1 MKKIFALLT
10 VAVALVA
17 CGPSP
22 VPAPV
27 LNAEGQPV
35 AQQAQGGGNG
45 FDTGDAAVGAL
56 AGGVAG
62 YMMGK
67 SSNSQPQRTVIVDNR
82 RPYYGPSYGSSSNYG
97 RKSVT
102 TTTTT
107 TKRSLMGGRTTTT
120 TRSVTRRR

>member
-1 MKKIFALLT
+1 MKKIFALLM
-10 VAVALVA
+10 VAVTLVA

-27 LNAEGQPV
+27 LNVEGQPV
-35 AQQAQGGGNG
+35 AQQPQAGGNG

-82 RPYYGPSYGSSSNYG
+82 RPYYGPSYGSSGYG